1 MIALDKYSF
10 NGHRV
15 IMGGHSN
22 DWQDTGAVLQLFGEK
37 LSDARSQYRAYV
49 EKVLAAAE
57 EKMKRRCAFQAKG
70 VNLESLAGLAE
81 RVAEILDMPSSD
93 LP

>member
-1 MIALDKYSF
+1 
-10 NGHRV
+10 
-15 IMGGHSN
+15 MGGHSN

-57 EKMKRRCAFQAKG
+57 EKTKRRYAFQAKG
-70 VNLESLAGLAE
+70 VNLESLAE
-81 RVAEILDMPSSD
+81 RVAEIFDMPSSD
-93 LP
+93 LPWDRPLLV